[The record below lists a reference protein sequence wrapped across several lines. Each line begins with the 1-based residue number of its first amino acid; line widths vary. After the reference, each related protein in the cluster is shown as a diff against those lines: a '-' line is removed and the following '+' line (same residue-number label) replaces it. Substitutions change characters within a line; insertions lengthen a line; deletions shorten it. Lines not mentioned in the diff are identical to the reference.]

1 MKTLMTADDIR
12 KLLPHRWP
20 FLLLDRIIEL
30 KPGSS
35 GTGLKNVT
43 VSEPYFEGHFPT
55 ESIMPG
61 VLIIEALAQMTAVVA
76 STGAIE
82 AAKQAGNTD
91 DLDAAGRIG
100 YLVAIRDMKFMK
112 PVVPGDQLEL
122 KVSFGRAVGILT
134 MVKVAAYVGK
144 DKVVEG
150 TISVSQRPDSGAEA

>member
-1 MKTLMTADDIR
+1 MTADDIR

-43 VSEPYFEGHFPT
+43 VSEPYFEGHFPS

-82 AAKQAGNTD
+82 AAKQAGATED
-91 DLDAAGRIG
+91 VDAAGRIG

-150 TISVSQRPDSGAEA
+150 TISVSQRPDSGDEA